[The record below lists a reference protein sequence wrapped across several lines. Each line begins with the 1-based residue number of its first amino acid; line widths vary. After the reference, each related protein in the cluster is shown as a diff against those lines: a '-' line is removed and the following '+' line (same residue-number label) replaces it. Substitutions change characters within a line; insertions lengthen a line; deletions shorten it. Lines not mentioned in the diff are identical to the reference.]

1 MSLID
6 SGSDIVG
13 VFFVL
18 LLSGILSVALAP
30 IFKTT
35 SARALGL
42 FAWHSL
48 FSIIY
53 AWYVI
58 NYGGDMWG
66 YYMAAKAG
74 IQEFDVGTY
83 GIHFLAAIIYEFTG
97 LSFLGMGLL
106 FGFFGTIGLLALDA
120 SLRTV
125 TEHGSQKMK
134 NLALLIVLLPSVS
147 FWSAGLG
154 KDSISFMAMA
164 LLLWASFNLGQRKLA
179 AVLAI
184 LAMLFVRPHIAGIMI
199 MALAFAAVFDKRTYF
214 AQKLALG
221 GLSFVVALSIV
232 PFALN
237 YAGVGD
243 GANAKDVMDY
253 VESRQGL
260 NLEGGSSVDI
270 ANMILPMQMF
280 TYVFRPLPFEAHS
293 VAAFMAS
300 IDNMLLLYLFVLG
313 LIARSQLV
321 PPHPGINTYFIWSYS
336 LVTLLILSI
345 TTANLGIAMRQ
356 KWMFVPFLMVLLLSY
371 VAQRENL
378 KNDTLQSKG
387 TVK

>member
-1 MSLID
+1 MMTLIN
-6 SGSDIVG
+6 SASDIVG
-13 VFFVL
+13 IFLVL
-18 LLSGILSVALAP
+18 LLGGFISIALAP
-30 IFKTT
+30 VFSTT

-42 FAWHSL
+42 YAWHSV

-58 NYGGDMWG
+58 NSGGDMWG

-83 GIHFLAAIIYEFTG
+83 GIHFLAALIYEFTG
-97 LSFLGMGLL
+97 LSFLGMGLVFGL
-106 FGFFGTIGLLALDA
+106 FGAIGLLAFDA
-120 SLRTV
+120 ALRTV
-125 TEHGSQKMK
+125 TETSTAKMK
-134 NLALLIVLLPSVS
+134 NLALIIVLLPSVS
-147 FWSAGLG
+147 FWSAGMG
-154 KDSISFMAMA
+154 KDAISFMAMA

-199 MALAFAAVFDKRTYF
+199 MALAFAAVFDKRTFF
-214 AQKLALG
+214 AQKLALA
-221 GLSFVVALSIV
+221 GLSFVVALSMV

-237 YAGVGD
+237 YAGVGE

-253 VESRQGL
+253 VESRQGH
-260 NLEGGSSVDI
+260 NLEGGGGVDI
-270 ANMILPMQMF
+270 AKMSLPMQMF

-300 IDNMLLLYLFVLG
+300 IDNMLLLYLFVFG
-313 LIARSQLV
+313 LIARFQLV

-336 LVTLLILSI
+336 LVTLLILSM

-371 VAQRENL
+371 VANKEAL
-378 KNDTLQSKG
+378 KASTSAQ
-387 TVK
+387 VR